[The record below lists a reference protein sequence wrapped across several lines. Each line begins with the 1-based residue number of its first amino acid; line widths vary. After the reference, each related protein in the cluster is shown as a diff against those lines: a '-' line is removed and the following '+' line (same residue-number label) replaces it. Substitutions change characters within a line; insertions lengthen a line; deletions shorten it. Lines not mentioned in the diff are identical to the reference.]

1 LGHFESASTPFSAF
15 LVISLDKSLL
25 FTQYEIYKTS
35 EVFHLNNFYTHIM
48 DLNKS
53 IGHISAMVVS
63 GPDSGSK
70 ALWTSS
76 GYIYKTSDSPLF
88 NKLSA
93 SLADIMHTALIT
105 IDDQQILC
113 EPLGSR
119 PSLIICGAGHIS
131 MPLIQIGRMLEFYV
145 TVIDDRPQFANNAR
159 NLNADHVICNSFAK
173 GLREIPETSNNYFV
187 IVTRGHRYDV
197 DCLEEVI
204 DRANS
209 YIGMIGSRKRIAN
222 VKEVLLDKGIL
233 REALDHIHMPI
244 GLDIKAETPEEIAIA
259 IMAEIIQVKNTT
271 YATYHYSKELLSALA
286 APSSESMKKALAVI
300 IRRHGSAPRNIGT
313 KMLVFEDG
321 SAIGTLGGG
330 CAEAEVLEK
339 ARDCIRHHKA
349 STIHIDMTGRQV
361 EDEGMVC
368 GGIIDVFIEPLS

>member
-1 LGHFESASTPFSAF
+1 M
-15 LVISLDKSLL
+15 
-25 FTQYEIYKTS
+25 
-35 EVFHLNNFYTHIM
+35 NNFYTHIM

-349 STIHIDMTGRQV
+349 STMHIDMTGRQV